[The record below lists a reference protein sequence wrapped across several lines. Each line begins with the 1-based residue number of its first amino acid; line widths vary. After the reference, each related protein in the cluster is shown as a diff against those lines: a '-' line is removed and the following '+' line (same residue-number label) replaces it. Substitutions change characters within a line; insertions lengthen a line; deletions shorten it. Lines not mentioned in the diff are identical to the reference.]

1 MRHSTSRLSVA
12 ALGIVLAAA
21 AFAPFTDTGWGRPP
35 AGSGTVAVGQAA
47 AEVTPVHTT
56 VSDGDT
62 GWG

>member
-35 AGSGTVAVGQAA
+35 AGTVAS
-47 AEVTPVHTT
+47 VHTA